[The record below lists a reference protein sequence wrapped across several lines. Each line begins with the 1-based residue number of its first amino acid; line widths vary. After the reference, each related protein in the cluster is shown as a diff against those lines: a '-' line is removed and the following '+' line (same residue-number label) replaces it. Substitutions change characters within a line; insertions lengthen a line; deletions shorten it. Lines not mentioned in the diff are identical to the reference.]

1 MKLQTLALVATIA
14 AASARPIS
22 DHSGHNAGTKDTNV
36 HGKDGNYHVNTKD
49 ASAGSGHKQDND
61 HGDGLLK
68 RYGHEEHHGHHGYPH
83 EYHHKRQE
91 WGEKLNEQRKEMNDK
106 HGKHDDHHGHRE
118 QEHHKRG
125 EPQHHGHHGHHDD
138 HHGHREQE
146 HHKR

>member
-106 HGKHDDHHGHRE
+106 HGKHDDKHGKHDDHHGHRE

-138 HHGHREQE
+138 HH
-146 HHKR
+146 